1 MRSRG
6 LHGRIIGTALLA
18 VVLTGTL
25 SLPAFAQTP
34 SPNKFSSGDL
44 VEEPQRF
51 EGAEIRFTGEAIGE
65 VMVRGEN
72 AWIHINDDSYYLK
85 NVEEGAKLGGLN
97 SGMAVYLPAE
107 LTEQITYYGD
117 YKHEGDIV
125 TIKGTFNAACAQHGG
140 DMDIHATELEVE
152 VPGHVVV
159 DEVMPWKL
167 ALAIALALLAAGLYV
182 VQRRTEI
189 ARAFGASTHRR

>member
-1 MRSRG
+1 VDG
-6 LHGRIIGTALLA
+6 PGAALFA
-18 VVLTGTL
+18 VLL
-25 SLPAFAQTP
+25 LCALPAYAQTP
-34 SPNKFSSGDL
+34 SPNEHSSGEL
-44 VEEPQRF
+44 VEEPKRF
-51 EGAEIRFTGEAIGE
+51 DGSEVEFTGEVIGE

-72 AWIHINDDSYYLK
+72 AWIHINDDAYYLK

-97 SGMAVYLPAE
+97 SGMAVYLPAR
-107 LTEQITYYGD
+107 LTDPVTYYGD

-140 DMDIHATELEVE
+140 DMDIHAEELAVD
-152 VPGHVVV
+152 VPGHAVV
-159 DEVMPWKL
+159 DQVMPWKL
-167 ALAIALALLAAGLYV
+167 TLAIVLALLAAGLFV